1 MSTSFTE
8 VYGRVIL
15 GVFVVAVLLA
25 IARAAFAAPAGAV
38 TPIGAIEQAVERR
51 VGGGVQVSVT
61 GIETNVTAQQGLQ
74 ALPEPGARAGQP
86 VRFVLMQG
94 KSRLGVAIATVMIRG
109 PHAVASRAIA
119 RDEAITEADIAI
131 VNTPWPSLPLT
142 RLPSQGDIVGLKA
155 RRHINAGEAL
165 TAMVLDVPPMVR
177 AGDVVNVSAVVGA
190 VRVSGVATASNS
202 GHRGDI
208 IRVTPKPN
216 GARAIRARI
225 LSADAVEVIQ

>member
-1 MSTSFTE
+1 MSASFTE

-25 IARAAFAAPAGAV
+25 IARAAFAAPVGAV
-38 TPIGAIEQAVERR
+38 TPIGAIEQAVSRR
-51 VGGGVQVSVT
+51 LGGAVRVSVT
-61 GIETNVTAQQGLQ
+61 GIETNVAAQQGMQ

-86 VRFVLMQG
+86 VRFVLMKG
-94 KSRLGVAIATVMIRG
+94 RSRLGVAVATVIVSG

-119 RDEAITEADIAI
+119 RDEAITEADVAI
-131 VNTPWPSLPLT
+131 VNSDWPSLPLT
-142 RLPSQGDIVGLKA
+142 PLPSPGDVVGLRA
-155 RRHINAGEAL
+155 RRHIAAGEAL
-165 TAMVLDVPPMVR
+165 TAIVLDVPPLVR
-177 AGDVVNVSAVVGA
+177 SGDVVNVSAVVGA
-190 VRVSGVATASNS
+190 VRVTGVATASNS

-225 LSADAVEVIQ
+225 LSADAVEVVQ